1 MLSRSVY
8 GGIRKTVVAGLF
20 LTTAAFALPA
30 VAQEVTVGV
39 RGGPE
44 SIDPH
49 FAPIGTHVSA
59 MRNIYDTLVSRDNN
73 LQTEPGLAVSWGPID
88 ELTWEFKLREGVT
101 FHDGTPFTASDVKF
115 SVERVPTI
123 TGITGGLRA
132 YVKRIA
138 DTIVVDDLTVHFK
151 TDTPAAGLP
160 ADLARVFI
168 VSQKAVE
175 GKESSDFVSGDAA
188 AGTGPFKYVS
198 WEPRGDLVVERNDNY
213 WGGDVP
219 WATVTFKEIS
229 NDSARVAALLSGDVD
244 MINYA
249 PPASITRLQREDGIT
264 LRVRPETLCRI
275 TEFSEHESN
284 GRELDEGERV
294 AVEVLPV
301 LGQSAAAVEPGDGA
315 FDHPTPGLDDEA
327 LHPIG
332 SLDDLGLEI
341 GQDAGQGAVK
351 DRALIGA
358 VGEQFPEKGKQTEQG
373 RQQRETAVAILNV
386 GGGDDAVQ
394 QQALR
399 IDQNMP
405 LLALDQLAGIEAV
418 AVDAS
423 PPFSA
428 LFTL

>member
-1 MLSRSVY
+1 MDGYSKF
-8 GGIRKTVVAGLF
+8 IVVAILLMCPSIGALAGASEDIRHADE
-20 LTTAAFALPA
+20 LYAAGAF
-30 VAQEVTVGV
+30 E
-39 RGGPE
+39 E
-44 SIDPH
+44 SAILLGRAIDSGELSGETL
-49 FAPIGTHVSA
+49 AK
-59 MRNIYDTLVSRDNN
+59 IYFKR
-73 LQTEPGLAVSWGPID
+73 GLAYGRY
-88 ELTWEFKLREGVT
+88 FKNAE
-101 FHDGTPFTASDVKF
+101 A
-115 SVERVPTI
+115 
-123 TGITGGLRA
+123 
-132 YVKRIA
+132 
-138 DTIVVDDLTVHFK
+138 
-151 TDTPAAGLP
+151 
-160 ADLARVFI
+160 
-168 VSQKAVE
+168 
-175 GKESSDFVSGDAA
+175 
-188 AGTGPFKYVS
+188 
-198 WEPRGDLVVERNDNY
+198 
-213 WGGDVP
+213 
-219 WATVTFKEIS
+219 
-229 NDSARVAALLSGDVD
+229 
-244 MINYA
+244 
-249 PPASITRLQREDGIT
+249 

-351 DRALIGA
+351 DRPLIGA

>member
-1 MLSRSVY
+1 MCKPPTLSNHPERSGFLRRTEFI
-8 GGIRKTVVAGLF
+8 GGTGIIAIEPLFGEIQSKGLGSCDTPLDAFLANGHHLPENRFIGRLF
-20 LTTAAFALPA
+20 LTPGRAA
-30 VAQEVTVGV
+30 
-39 RGGPE
+39 
-44 SIDPH
+44 
-49 FAPIGTHVSA
+49 
-59 MRNIYDTLVSRDNN
+59 
-73 LQTEPGLAVSWGPID
+73 
-88 ELTWEFKLREGVT
+88 
-101 FHDGTPFTASDVKF
+101 
-115 SVERVPTI
+115 
-123 TGITGGLRA
+123 
-132 YVKRIA
+132 
-138 DTIVVDDLTVHFK
+138 
-151 TDTPAAGLP
+151 
-160 ADLARVFI
+160 
-168 VSQKAVE
+168 
-175 GKESSDFVSGDAA
+175 
-188 AGTGPFKYVS
+188 
-198 WEPRGDLVVERNDNY
+198 
-213 WGGDVP
+213 
-219 WATVTFKEIS
+219 
-229 NDSARVAALLSGDVD
+229 
-244 MINYA
+244 
-249 PPASITRLQREDGIT
+249 

-351 DRALIGA
+351 DRPLIGA

>member
-1 MLSRSVY
+1 MNGNGCSSNPAAVRASGVTGASGWFRELRSKSFEY
-8 GGIRKTVVAGLF
+8 R
-20 LTTAAFALPA
+20 AFADA
-30 VAQEVTVGV
+30 VHSKHRVDRAWLETD
-39 RGGPE
+39 
-44 SIDPH
+44 I
-49 FAPIGTHVSA
+49 
-59 MRNIYDTLVSRDNN
+59 
-73 LQTEPGLAVSWGPID
+73 
-88 ELTWEFKLREGVT
+88 
-101 FHDGTPFTASDVKF
+101 
-115 SVERVPTI
+115 ERVV
-123 TGITGGLRA
+123 L
-132 YVKRIA
+132 
-138 DTIVVDDLTVHFK
+138 VVD
-151 TDTPAAGLP
+151 AA
-160 ADLARVFI
+160 
-168 VSQKAVE
+168 E
-175 GKESSDFVSGDAA
+175 
-188 AGTGPFKYVS
+188 
-198 WEPRGDLVVERNDNY
+198 
-213 WGGDVP
+213 
-219 WATVTFKEIS
+219 
-229 NDSARVAALLSGDVD
+229 
-244 MINYA
+244 
-249 PPASITRLQREDGIT
+249 T

>member
-1 MLSRSVY
+1 MAIKRHKPEEIVAKLGQVEVLVGQGMARIDAIRRISITEQTYYRWRKHY
-8 GGIRKTVVAGLF
+8 GGM
-20 LTTAAFALPA
+20 
-30 VAQEVTVGV
+30 
-39 RGGPE
+39 
-44 SIDPH
+44 
-49 FAPIGTHVSA
+49 GTDQLKELK
-59 MRNIYDTLVSRDNN
+59 R
-73 LQTEPGLAVSWGPID
+73 LQKENERLRTAVSDLTLDQVDPGGGRQGKLLSPARRRLCIDLVRD
-88 ELTWEFKLREGVT
+88 ELGV
-101 FHDGTPFTASDVKF
+101 S
-115 SVERVPTI
+115 ER
-123 TGITGGLRA
+123 RA
-132 YVKRIA
+132 C
-138 DTIVVDDLTVHFK
+138 
-151 TDTPAAGLP
+151 
-160 ADLARVFI
+160 RV
-168 VSQKAVE
+168 
-175 GKESSDFVSGDAA
+175 
-188 AGTGPFKYVS
+188 
-198 WEPRGDLVVERNDNY
+198 
-213 WGGDVP
+213 
-219 WATVTFKEIS
+219 
-229 NDSARVAALLSGDVD
+229 
-244 MINYA
+244 
-249 PPASITRLQREDGIT
+249 

-351 DRALIGA
+351 DRPLIGA

-373 RQQRETAVAILNV
+373 RQQRETAGAILNV

>member
-1 MLSRSVY
+1 M
-8 GGIRKTVVAGLF
+8 
-20 LTTAAFALPA
+20 
-30 VAQEVTVGV
+30 
-39 RGGPE
+39 
-44 SIDPH
+44 
-49 FAPIGTHVSA
+49 
-59 MRNIYDTLVSRDNN
+59 
-73 LQTEPGLAVSWGPID
+73 
-88 ELTWEFKLREGVT
+88 
-101 FHDGTPFTASDVKF
+101 
-115 SVERVPTI
+115 
-123 TGITGGLRA
+123 
-132 YVKRIA
+132 
-138 DTIVVDDLTVHFK
+138 
-151 TDTPAAGLP
+151 TDTPQVLLAHHLKTLKLP
-160 ADLARVFI
+160 TVLREYDKLARHC
-168 VSQKAVE
+168 ATE
-175 GKESSDFVSGDAA
+175 GADHVR
-188 AGTGPFKYVS
+188 Y
-198 WEPRGDLVVERNDNY
+198 LVRLTELELIDRERRMVERRIRQARFPAVKSLDSF
-213 WGGDVP
+213 D
-219 WATVTFKEIS
+219 FKAIAS
-229 NDSARVAALLSGDVD
+229 LS
-244 MINYA
+244 
-249 PPASITRLQREDGIT
+249 
-264 LRVRPETLCRI
+264 VRPETLCRI

-351 DRALIGA
+351 DRPLIGA

-373 RQQRETAVAILNV
+373 RQQRETAGAILNV

>member
-1 MLSRSVY
+1 MFGEAFDGLGAASGDYYPETKRNEIDRVIETIYGTLNNGVYRCGFARQQEAYDTAFDDLFATLDALEDALSTQR
-8 GGIRKTVVAGLF
+8 F
-20 LTTAAFALPA
+20 LTGDRTTEADWRLFPTLIRFDA
-30 VAQEVTVGV
+30 VY
-39 RGGPE
+39 
-44 SIDPH
+44 
-49 FAPIGTHVSA
+49 
-59 MRNIYDTLVSRDNN
+59 NI
-73 LQTEPGLAVSWGPID
+73 
-88 ELTWEFKLREGVT
+88 
-101 FHDGTPFTASDVKF
+101 
-115 SVERVPTI
+115 
-123 TGITGGLRA
+123 
-132 YVKRIA
+132 
-138 DTIVVDDLTVHFK
+138 HFK
-151 TDTPAAGLP
+151 CN
-160 ADLARVFI
+160 
-168 VSQKAVE
+168 
-175 GKESSDFVSGDAA
+175 
-188 AGTGPFKYVS
+188 
-198 WEPRGDLVVERNDNY
+198 RN
-213 WGGDVP
+213 
-219 WATVTFKEIS
+219 
-229 NDSARVAALLSGDVD
+229 R
-244 MINYA
+244 
-249 PPASITRLQREDGIT
+249 

-351 DRALIGA
+351 DRPLIGA